1 MVGHIISTSDLNSI
15 RHENTQFRTCFIR
28 ARVRSHRTPN
38 QTNTQYTA
46 QRRIIWMFCVFS
58 FIVCSVWAICWS
70 AFVVRSFFCVRACV
84 RWSHTQ
90 TKERQ
95 RSVVYFCLHYAF
107 HMDKIV
113 LFLVGCAFFLSR
125 FLDSLVLS
133 SARYRMTSKSQKI
146 SSDCMA
152 IRRFD
157 GLSWSHKKRRDK
169 KKHRSVLINQHF
181 IAQRL

>member
-1 MVGHIISTSDLNSI
+1 MFHS
-15 RHENTQFRTCFIR
+15 R
-28 ARVRSHRTPN
+28 ARARAP
-38 QTNTQYTA
+38 YTKSNKHTVHSPEKNHLDL
-46 QRRIIWMFCVFS
+46 FCVFS

-169 KKHRSVLINQHF
+169 KKHRSVLINQHY

>member
-1 MVGHIISTSDLNSI
+1 MFHS
-15 RHENTQFRTCFIR
+15 R
-28 ARVRSHRTPN
+28 ARVRAP
-38 QTNTQYTA
+38 YTKSNKHTVHSPEKNHLDL
-46 QRRIIWMFCVFS
+46 FCVFS

-169 KKHRSVLINQHF
+169 KKTPISINKPALHCAKIVSAHAHLNQ
-181 IAQRL
+181 I

>member
-1 MVGHIISTSDLNSI
+1 MFHS
-15 RHENTQFRTCFIR
+15 R
-28 ARVRSHRTPN
+28 AHRTPN
-38 QTNTQYTA
+38 QTNTQYTD
-46 QRRIIWMFCVFS
+46 QRRIIWICFVY
-58 FIVCSVWAICWS
+58 SVLL
-70 AFVVRSFFCVRACV
+70 FVRFGPFVEARLLCALFLCVRACV

-169 KKHRSVLINQHF
+169 KKTPISINKPALHCAKIVSAHAHLNQ
-181 IAQRL
+181 I